1 MSMMILFQ
9 AAEPAATLSFWGK
22 IGVFFHDLW
31 EKIKAFLADPD
42 VVKKIL
48 LFVGAIIILFVGIK
62 LIGRL
67 LNKLKKSKAFD
78 KMSPDLRSILHS
90 TLRIVLYLV
99 LILSVVAMIGVPM
112 ASILAVVGSVG
123 LAIGLALQGSLS
135 NLAGGLMIM
144 LFHPFHIGD
153 FITTEDMSGTVREI
167 GLFYTT
173 IETIDNR
180 RIMLP
185 NANLSNNA
193 IDNATANETRRLD
206 LSFPLTQE
214 ADFEQA
220 KAILLP
226 LAEQPETLDAP
237 AAPEVVITS
246 LTPLAQ
252 TVTLRLWC
260 KTSDYW
266 TLNYRLQAQAMKALN
281 AANIPFA
288 HAEPDYEIE

>member
-1 MSMMILFQ
+1 MTWVFD
-9 AAEPAATLSFWGK
+9 AAETAAEQTD
-22 IGVFFHDLW
+22 VW
-31 EKIKAFLADPD
+31 EKIKAFLGNYSIVEMVIRVLGAL
-42 VVKKIL
+42 IL
-48 LFVGAIIILFVGIK
+48 LLVGIK
-62 LIGRL
+62 LIGWFTKRISR
-67 LNKLKKSKAFD
+67 SKAFD
-78 KMSPDLRSILHS
+78 KMSPDLRSILYS
-90 TLRIVLYLV
+90 ALRIVLYLL
-99 LILSVVAMIGVPM
+99 LILSVVALLGVPM

-144 LFHPFHIGD
+144 MFHPFHIGD

-220 KAILLP
+220 KAVLLP
-226 LAEQPETLDAP
+226 LGNQPETLHEP
-237 AAPEVVITS
+237 AEPEVVITS

-252 TVTLRLWC
+252 TVTLRVWC

-266 TLNYRLQAQAMKALN
+266 TLNYRLHAQAMKALN
-281 AANIPFA
+281 EANIPFA

>member
-1 MSMMILFQ
+1 MNMNRYLD
-9 AAEPAATLSFWGK
+9 AAEPAAEKT
-22 IGVFFHDLW
+22 GVW
-31 EKIKAFLADPD
+31 ETIKAFLGNYSIVEMVLRVLGAL
-42 VVKKIL
+42 VL
-48 LFVGAIIILFVGIK
+48 LIVGIK
-62 LIGRL
+62 LIGWFSKRIDR
-67 LNKLKKSKAFD
+67 SKAFQ
-78 KMSPDLRSILHS
+78 KMTPDLRSFLRNA
-90 TLRIVLYLV
+90 LRIVLYLLLV
-99 LILSVVAMIGVPM
+99 LSVVALLGVPM
-112 ASILAVVGSVG
+112 ASILAVLGSVG

-153 FITTEDMSGTVREI
+153 FITTEGVGGTVTDI
-167 GLFYTT
+167 GFFYTT
-173 IETIDNR
+173 IETVDNR

-193 IDNATANETRRLD
+193 IDNATVNDTRRLD

-214 ADFEQA
+214 ADFEQV

-226 LAEQPETLDAP
+226 LGNQPETLEAP

-266 TLNYRLQAQAMKALN
+266 TLNYRLFAQAMKALN
-281 AANIPFA
+281 EANVPFA

>member
-1 MSMMILFQ
+1 MKLNWFWD
-9 AAEPAATLSFWGK
+9 AAESAANPTFWQKLGA
-22 IGVFFHDLW
+22 FFQNAW
-31 EKIKAFLADPD
+31 EKIKTFLSDPD
-42 VVKKIL
+42 IVKKLL
-48 LFVGAIIILFVGIK
+48 LFAGAIIILIVGIK
-62 LIGRL
+62 LIGWL
-67 LNKLKKSKAFD
+67 LKKIGRSKAFQ
-78 KMSPDLRSILHS
+78 KLSPDLRSILHS
-90 TLRIVLYLV
+90 ALRIVLYLLLV
-99 LILSVVAMIGVPM
+99 LSVVAMIGVPM
-112 ASILAVVGSVG
+112 ASILAVLGSVG

-153 FITTEDMSGTVREI
+153 YIATEGMSGTVREI

-173 IETIDNR
+173 IETVDNR

-206 LSFPLTQE
+206 LSFPLMQE
-214 ADFEQA
+214 ADFEQV

-226 LAEQPETLDAP
+226 LADQPETLDAP

-266 TLNYRLQAQAMKALN
+266 TLNYRLHAQAMKALN
-281 AANIPFA
+281 EANVPFA